1 MPLDIEKIQAL
12 CFDVD
17 GTLLDTDEQVVVRL
31 TRLLKPFLGS
41 SAAKTARRIT
51 MTLDTP
57 MNLIYTLLDWIH
69 VDAPLMTLLEKFQQ
83 IKFRKVKPT
92 QPLIPGT
99 RQSLLLL
106 KEQYP
111 LSVVTARGKRAT
123 DKFIA
128 FHQLEAHFICVASG
142 QTTVHTKPWPH
153 PVLWAA
159 EQMGI
164 RPENCLMIGDTTV
177 DIHAGRRAGA
187 QTVGV
192 LSGFGDEKE
201 LSQAGADLVV
211 DDVLTLAEVLLGTFP
226 K

>member
-142 QTTVHTKPWPH
+142 QTTVHTKPW
-153 PVLWAA
+153 
-159 EQMGI
+159 
-164 RPENCLMIGDTTV
+164 
-177 DIHAGRRAGA
+177 

-211 DDVLTLAEVLLGTFP
+211 DDVLTLAEVLLGTIP